1 METTLNIDGYTVEIK
16 YDNWAENPR
25 SSGYTSCLCM
35 TDPDYLFGG
44 ELLLQKGRSMEEVF
58 IEHLSEKGLSRAGVI
73 VEPLYLYVH
82 SGVALRASCPY
93 AQGIHRGWIYE
104 VRSEVAK
111 KLGVQNISL
120 ELEIMIRDR
129 LRKV

>member
-82 SGVALRASCPY
+82 SGVALRANCPMLKGFIEDGSMRC
-93 AQGIHRGWIYE
+93 A
-104 VRSEVAK
+104 VRLPKNLACK
-111 KLGVQNISL
+111 ISVL
-120 ELEIMIRDR
+120 SL
-129 LRKV
+129 K